1 MNRSKPDLVSDE
13 LRRMILTGVVEPGE
27 RINVRA
33 LESELGVSHIPIR
46 EAIRRLEA
54 EGLISRQPNVGA
66 VATQVSLRELDELY
80 DFRRVLEPA
89 VARRAVPLM
98 DDATV
103 AAVFEALERLESS
116 EADEAGMDEYVKFHR
131 EFHWR
136 ILEPGAS
143 TMIERTLDELWRTSE
158 RYLRLLKG
166 SVTHIADPQHEE
178 MAAAC
183 RDRDADHLAEVL
195 FAHLDLTGSAMREML
210 YGDESSPD
218 GAGSDETA
226 PAAAES

>member
-1 MNRSKPDLVSDE
+1 MTTSKPDLVSDQ
-13 LRRMILTGVVEPGE
+13 LRRMILTGQIGPGE

-33 LESELGVSHIPIR
+33 LESDLGVSHIPIR
-46 EAIRRLEA
+46 EAIHRLEA
-54 EGLISRQPNVGA
+54 EGLIARRPNVGA
-66 VATQVSLRELDELY
+66 VATQVSLDELDELY

-98 DDATV
+98 TDENV
-103 AAVFEALERLESS
+103 AAVFQALERLESS
-116 EADEAGMDEYVKFHR
+116 EATEAGMDEYVKFHR
-131 EFHWR
+131 EFHWQ

-166 SVTHIADPQHEE
+166 TVTHIADPQHEE

-183 RDRDADHLAEVL
+183 RDRDAEHLADVL

-210 YGDESSPD
+210 YGDDPPAD
-218 GAGSDETA
+218 GDDDVTTGVDDS
-226 PAAAES
+226 